1 MKNHNKIYMKD
12 KHYDALSQSID
23 KAFEQLK
30 MEPNYN
36 LKFFIISNM
45 MDKTVDDQE
54 ENW

>member
-1 MKNHNKIYMKD
+1 MRHKVFD
-12 KHYDALSQSID
+12 DLSKSID

-36 LKFFIISNM
+36 LKFFILSNM
-45 MDKTVDDQE
+45 MEKTADDQE